1 MGEKDFLKSKIQQ
14 KLPYIILFLMI
25 AIYTAVLSITSID
38 YYNRFYFSAFD
49 LGIFDQGI
57 WLLSKGKDPFVTV
70 RGLHLFGDHIQFTIV
85 FFVPLFWLW
94 EDTRILLFAQSLVL
108 SLGAI
113 PLFLIARKKFKN
125 KYIPLI
131 FVLAYFL
138 YPALHYLNLENFH
151 PVVLSV
157 PLLFFAFYFL
167 EEKKYFYYFVF
178 ILLLLLTREEL
189 VLTIFAIGLYA
200 FFFQNKKIGLI
211 TMGASLLWLFLIFNV
226 IFPYYIPFSHPNIRR
241 GGNVLER
248 SLQVLSNPKEIL
260 ALYSKENQKY
270 IFELFSPL
278 AFLPILHLQ
287 TLFLALPALA
297 INIITS
303 WPYTHSI
310 QYHYTY
316 AIIPFVFISSVYA
329 IDSIYK
335 LMKKRKFK
343 FARFILYSILF
354 IFLLSSILGNIFIG
368 PDSTSI
374 KNYRSI
380 MERIINFN
388 NFSEYEKI
396 RYEAISLIPKNAS
409 VSATYLFVPHLSH
422 REIIYMFPNPFKEA
436 YWGAELG
443 NFTPPTPTKDVDY
456 ILLDDTPNEFERSE
470 IIEKLLMNETY
481 SKIFE
486 KDHIYILKKM

>member
-1 MGEKDFLKSKIQQ
+1 
-14 KLPYIILFLMI
+14 
-25 AIYTAVLSITSID
+25 
-38 YYNRFYFSAFD
+38 
-49 LGIFDQGI
+49 
-57 WLLSKGKDPFVTV
+57 
-70 RGLHLFGDHIQFTIV
+70 
-85 FFVPLFWLW
+85 
-94 EDTRILLFAQSLVL
+94 
-108 SLGAI
+108 
-113 PLFLIARKKFKN
+113 
-125 KYIPLI
+125 
-131 FVLAYFL
+131 
-138 YPALHYLNLENFH
+138 
-151 PVVLSV
+151 
-157 PLLFFAFYFL
+157 
-167 EEKKYFYYFVF
+167 
-178 ILLLLLTREEL
+178 
-189 VLTIFAIGLYA
+189 
-200 FFFQNKKIGLI
+200 
-211 TMGASLLWLFLIFNV
+211 LIFNV

-241 GGNVLER
+241 GGDVLER
-248 SLQVLSNPKEIL
+248 SLQVLSDPKEIL
-260 ALYSKENQKY
+260 TLYSKENQKY

-303 WPYTHSI
+303 WPYAHSI

-343 FARFILYSILF
+343 FARFVLYSILS

-374 KNYRSI
+374 KNYKSI
-380 MERIINFN
+380 MERIFNFN
-388 NFSEYEKI
+388 NFSEYERV
-396 RYEAISLIPKNAS
+396 RYEAISLIPKNAT
-409 VSATYLFVPHLSH
+409 VSATYLFVPYLSH

-443 NFTPPTPTKDVDY
+443 NFTPPPPTKNVDY

-470 IIEKLLMNETY
+470 IIEKLLMNKTY